1 MYVYEN
7 SCNNKDPIEY
17 KIKNKYM
24 VFKDL
29 ARILKFKKLRLFNEE
44 GAEYFEDDIQFVK
57 NKTSLYASKGEEFD
71 PHNCFG

>member
-1 MYVYEN
+1 
-7 SCNNKDPIEY
+7 
-17 KIKNKYM
+17 M